1 MTTSDL
7 SKLSYSELL
16 KLGDALDQQIR
27 AQRVEELKVLVGG
40 YIKKTQA
47 AGFSLREAIDALRPY
62 ASDERPKKRAGA
74 PITAVYQ
81 DPSNPANTWSGRGLP
96 AKWLAAYEAQ
106 GRNRTEFKVR

>member
-27 AQRVEELKVLVGG
+27 AQRVEELKVLVDG

-47 AGFSLREAIDALRPY
+47 AGFSLREAIDALRLL
-62 ASDERPKKRAGA
+62 A
-74 PITAVYQ
+74 P
-81 DPSNPANTWSGRGLP
+81 
-96 AKWLAAYEAQ
+96 
-106 GRNRTEFKVR
+106 TEN